1 MQHFLLRFRF
11 RAAAVFA
18 ATLALVCAAAFAQ
31 QSSPIDG
38 NGVGSGGSGYETE
51 EGRFSP
57 LPPEEAF
64 VFAAEAEPG
73 GARITFEMPEAIY
86 IYRQRIAVTTATP
99 GARVESVEFPRGQ
112 MHDDAFFGPMEVY
125 FHSLTLHARVAAAG
139 EYELRVVSQG
149 CDEEVGICYP
159 PKTDVAMLSP
169 VADSEASPVLRADK
183 AGDAARIL
191 AEENLL
197 WMALAFFGF
206 GLLLSFTPCVLPMLP
221 ILLGVVAGGGAASR
235 GRGRT
240 LALTLAYVAGVT
252 ATYTAAGVA
261 AGFAGEL
268 LAVSLQRPPMLIL
281 FSVLIAALAL
291 SMFGLY
297 EIQAPSFL
305 RNRAARAGGGGSLAG
320 AFVMGGFAA
329 LAASPCVAA
338 PLVGALLFIGKT
350 GDALTGGA
358 ALFFL
363 SLGMSMLLLLAGA
376 TAGAAL
382 PKAGEWTADIRRF
395 AGALLLGLA
404 VWILS
409 PLLPSVA
416 QMILYGAILIFCGV
430 VARALDSLP
439 AGSGA
444 PARTAK
450 AAGVGMLLWG
460 ALMLI
465 GAASGGRDVLLPL
478 SHWSAFSGGGKT
490 EGGMGGAGEGGG
502 VAHSAPEFRRVLDVS
517 ELDAAL
523 AESASRG
530 RPAVLEFYADWCVS
544 CKEFERFTLSDG
556 RVRARLESATLLRAD
571 VTENGDAE
579 KALLTRFGLFG
590 PPALLFFAPNGKLN
604 PNARVIGYEDADDF
618 LKTLDAAGV

>member
-1 MQHFLLRFRF
+1 MQTFPLRLRF
-11 RAAAVFA
+11 RAAAFFA
-18 ATLALVCAAAFAQ
+18 AALALVCAAAFAQ
-31 QSSPIDG
+31 QSSPVDG
-38 NGVGSGGSGYETE
+38 GENGIGYGDEAE

-73 GARITFEMPEAIY
+73 GARITFQMPEAIY

-99 GARVESVEFPRGQ
+99 GAKVESVAFPQGQ

-125 FHSLTLHARVAAAG
+125 FHSLTLHAKVAAAG
-139 EYELRVVSQG
+139 DYELQVISQG

-169 VADSEASPVLRADK
+169 VAESESPPVLRADK

-191 AEENLL
+191 AEENLF

-221 ILLGVVAGGGAASR
+221 ILLGVVAGGDAASR

-240 LALTLAYVAGVT
+240 LALTLSYVAGVT

-297 EIQAPSFL
+297 EIQAPAFL
-305 RNRAARAGGGGSLAG
+305 RNRAARAGGGGGLAG

-416 QMILYGAILIFCGV
+416 QMILYGVILIFCGV
-430 VARALDSLP
+430 LARALDSLP

-444 PARTAK
+444 LARTAK

-478 SHWSAFSGGGKT
+478 SHWSAFSSGGKA
-490 EGGMGGAGEGGG
+490 AGEGGG
-502 VAHSAPEFRRVLDVS
+502 VLAHSAPEFRRVLDVS
-517 ELDAAL
+517 ELDVAL

-556 RVRARLESATLLRAD
+556 RVRARLERATLLRAD
-571 VTENGDAE
+571 VTENGAAE
-579 KALLTRFGLFG
+579 KALLSRFGLFG

-604 PNARVIGYEDADDF
+604 PNARVIGYEDAEDF
-618 LKTLDAAGV
+618 LQTLDAAGV